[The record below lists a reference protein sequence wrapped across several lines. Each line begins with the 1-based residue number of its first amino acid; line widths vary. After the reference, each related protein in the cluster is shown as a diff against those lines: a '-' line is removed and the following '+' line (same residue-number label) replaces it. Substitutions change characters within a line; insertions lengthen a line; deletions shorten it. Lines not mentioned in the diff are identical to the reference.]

1 MRQFYIF
8 FIGIFFST
16 QAFSQ
21 NNNETEAVN
30 HFLDQWHKDVATYD
44 YDAYFDKMT
53 AESIFIGTDATEV
66 WTKDAFQTFAK
77 PFFDKKETWNFT
89 PLDRNIYFSENQK
102 FAWFDELLDTWMG
115 LCRGSGV
122 LTKEGENW
130 RISHYVLSV
139 TIPNDDMNEVIQV
152 KKQKNAIQL
161 NDVRNK

>member
-21 NNNETEAVN
+21 NNNETETVN

-44 YDAYFDKMT
+44 YDAY
-53 AESIFIGTDATEV
+53 
-66 WTKDAFQTFAK
+66 
-77 PFFDKKETWNFT
+77 FDKKETWNFT

-139 TIPNDDMNEVIQV
+139 TIPNDNMNEVIQV